1 MFCIYRILLASL
13 ARLEPNRVRRVT
25 VLLKMN
31 ERESLIEL
39 AVEKPWNCVQFVVW
53 RSDRRSAVQDS
64 LSVVLCCAVTTDA
77 TSLKVPP
84 SPTRS
89 PYITSSV
96 ASASAWRL
104 TAFTTTSTFNQWY
117 WRVKRIEITQNSYY
131 SQFNCLY
138 FPSQQ
143 YDSIALKKYSYRTT
157 IDFDFSLKAFT
168 LGSELNLRKS
178 EDQFCARG

>member
-53 RSDRRSAVQDS
+53 RSDRRSAVRDS
-64 LSVVLCCAVTTDA
+64 LSVVLCYAVTTDA

-84 SPTRS
+84 SPTSS

-96 ASASAWRL
+96 ASAICMEVDSVYYY
-104 TAFTTTSTFNQWY
+104 FNVQPMILKSEED
-117 WRVKRIEITQNSYY
+117 RDY
-131 SQFNCLY
+131 SELILFSVQLFVL
-138 FPSQQ
+138 S
-143 YDSIALKKYSYRTT
+143 LTT
-157 IDFDFSLKAFT
+157 IW
-168 LGSELNLRKS
+168 
-178 EDQFCARG
+178 